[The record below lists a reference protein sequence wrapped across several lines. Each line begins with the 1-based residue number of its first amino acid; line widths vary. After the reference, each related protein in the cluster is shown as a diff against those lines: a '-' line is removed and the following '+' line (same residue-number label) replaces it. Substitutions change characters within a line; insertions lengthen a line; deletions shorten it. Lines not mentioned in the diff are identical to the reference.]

1 MCISIHAWQNWVQD
15 DDHSRNKVAKWAART
30 KYHRSGSL
38 QTTEVS
44 FLQFWSWKSEIK
56 VIVFVRALLTVS
68 SHGGKGCLLSSYCFI
83 WYIIHFCYLLP
94 VIPLDFSA
102 NPHHLTHYTPSQ
114 SWKPVI
120 GLMKFSDSPFPIQP
134 NDLSTPPCSSFSS
147 HRHFLSYKCCPT
159 SQRTSPSLSLST
171 DYFFKRIERNNKAQN
186 KEIHLIF
193 QSFQIWLSKNFAGLY
208 RLPLIQL
215 SKYSSCYF

>member
-1 MCISIHAWQNWVQD
+1 MAPYSSTFAWKIPWMEEPGRLQ
-15 DDHSRNKVAKWAART
+15 SM
-30 KYHRSGSL
+30 GSL
-38 QTTEVS
+38 ELDTTKQLHFHFS
-44 FLQFWSWKSEIK
+44 
-56 VIVFVRALLTVS
+56 LLIRL
-68 SHGGKGCLLSSYCFI
+68 HCLLSSYCFI
-83 WYIIHFCYLLP
+83 WYIICFCYLLP

-120 GLMKFSDSPFPIQP
+120 GLMKFSYFPFPIQC
-134 NDLSTPPCSSFSS
+134 NGLSTPPCSSFTS
-147 HRHFLSYKCCPT
+147 RRLFLSYKRCPT
-159 SQRTSPSLSLST
+159 SQRTSPTLNLSA

-193 QSFQIWLSKNFAGLY
+193 QSFQIWLSKNFTSLY

-215 SKYSSCYF
+215 SKYSSFYF